1 MWTKFERNVIKAV
14 TLQPLNEANCFPD
27 VSRELKG
34 DHAQIISVVILSILL
49 SIFLLTYVSAT
60 VDKSLAPL

>member
-34 DHAQIISVVILSILL
+34 DHAQIISVVCGDLVYPAVNFFTHLC
-49 SIFLLTYVSAT
+49 VCNRR
-60 VDKSLAPL
+60 